1 MKSRRVKRWNLSF
14 SLDFTLFEECAR
26 QLRFLC
32 YTWVLYLRITQRF
45 WWTTKGRREKAF
57 HFRSSPAF
65 DHLALKILY
74 ILADW
79 LSAIDDDDDDEKKKE
94 K

>member
-1 MKSRRVKRWNLSF
+1 MDN
-14 SLDFTLFEECAR
+14 
-26 QLRFLC
+26 
-32 YTWVLYLRITQRF
+32 QR
-45 WWTTKGRREKAF
+45 KEREKAF